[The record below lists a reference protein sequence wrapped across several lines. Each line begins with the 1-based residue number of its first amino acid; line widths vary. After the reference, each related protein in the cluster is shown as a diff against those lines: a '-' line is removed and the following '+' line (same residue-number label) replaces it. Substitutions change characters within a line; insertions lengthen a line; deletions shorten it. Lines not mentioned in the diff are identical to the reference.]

1 MGMAPYRIRPTSSHF
16 CNRLVRVNGAAVSM
30 SSRAATVCDAGGVGG
45 SLGPSVQDSGG
56 WADLR
61 GHDAS
66 ATTVQPEAAHP
77 EPNS

>member
-1 MGMAPYRIRPTSSHF
+1 
-16 CNRLVRVNGAAVSM
+16 M

-77 EPNS
+77 EPNP